1 MIEFHL
7 EKRTG
12 VAPYMQ
18 LVQQVRQ
25 ALRLDLLQL
34 GDQLPTVRE
43 VVTQIA
49 INPNTVFKAYREL
62 EHEGLVESRPGVGTF
77 VLKSLASSSS
87 AKQETLREDLAQWL
101 RRAFAIGLDSEGISA
116 LFSNT
121 LHHLQKEGSTHTR
134 TPSDA
139 HSHTL

>member
-25 ALRLDLLQL
+25 ALRLGLLQP

-77 VLKSLASSSS
+77 VLKSLTSSSP
-87 AKQETLREDLAQWL
+87 AEQETLREDLAQWL
-101 RRAFAIGLDSEGISA
+101 RRAFAIGLDSESISA

-121 LHHLQKEGSTHTR
+121 LHHLQKEGSTHTI
-134 TPSDA
+134 
-139 HSHTL
+139 

>member
-25 ALRLDLLQL
+25 ALRLGLLQP

-77 VLKSLASSSS
+77 VLKSLASSSP
-87 AKQETLREDLAQWL
+87 AEQETLREDLAQWL
-101 RRAFAIGLDSEGISA
+101 RRAFAIGLDAESISA

-121 LHHLQKEGSTHTR
+121 LHHLQKEGSTPTI
-134 TPSDA
+134 
-139 HSHTL
+139 

>member
-18 LVQQVRQ
+18 LVQQVKQ
-25 ALRLDLLQL
+25 ALRLGLLKP

-43 VVTQIA
+43 VVSKIA

-62 EHEGLVESRPGVGTF
+62 EYEGLVESRPGLGTF
-77 VLKSLASSSS
+77 VQKSLASSSHDL
-87 AKQETLREDLAQWL
+87 QEALRDELLRWL
-101 RRAFAIGLDSEGISA
+101 YKASEAGLDSESIAA
-116 LFSNT
+116 LFADT
-121 LHHLQKEGSTHTR
+121 LRQFQKKDE
-134 TPSDA
+134 PS
-139 HSHTL
+139 HREL

>member
-18 LVQQVRQ
+18 LVLQVRQ
-25 ALRLDLLQL
+25 ALRLGLLQP

-43 VVTQIA
+43 VVSQIA

-62 EHEGLVESRPGVGTF
+62 EHEGLVESRPGLGTF
-77 VLKSLASSSS
+77 VLKSLSRSSP
-87 AKQETLREDLAQWL
+87 AEQEALREDLIQWL
-101 RRAFAIGLDSEGISA
+101 RRAFAVGLDTESIAA

-121 LHHLQKEGSTHTR
+121 LHLLQKEESTPT
-134 TPSDA
+134 T
-139 HSHTL
+139 

>member
-18 LVQQVRQ
+18 LVLQVKQ
-25 ALRLDLLQL
+25 ALRLGLLKP

-43 VVTQIA
+43 VVAKVA

-62 EHEGLVESRPGVGTF
+62 EYEGLVESRPGLGTF
-77 VLKSLASSSS
+77 VQKSLSS
-87 AKQETLREDLAQWL
+87 ASPAEQEALRDELKQWL
-101 RRAFAIGLDSEGISA
+101 QRAYAAGLDAEGITA
-116 LFSNT
+116 LFSDT
-121 LHHLQKEGSTHTR
+121 LHHWQKEELTGNI
-134 TPSDA
+134 PG
-139 HSHTL
+139 

>member
-18 LVQQVRQ
+18 LVQQVKQ
-25 ALRLDLLQL
+25 ALRLGLLKP

-43 VVTQIA
+43 VVTKIA

-62 EHEGLVESRPGVGTF
+62 EHEGLVESRPGLGTF
-77 VLKSLASSSS
+77 VQKSLASSSL
-87 AKQETLREDLAQWL
+87 AEQEALREELVLWIQ
-101 RRAFAIGLDSEGISA
+101 RAFATGLDAESISA
-116 LFSNT
+116 LFSDT
-121 LHHLQKEGSTHTR
+121 LHRQQKEEKISEK
-134 TPSDA
+134 
-139 HSHTL
+139 

>member
-18 LVQQVRQ
+18 LVHQVKQ
-25 ALRLDLLQL
+25 ALRLGLLQP

-43 VVTQIA
+43 VVAKIA

-62 EHEGLVESRPGVGTF
+62 EHEGLVESRPGLGTF
-77 VLKSLASSSS
+77 VQKSLTSSSP
-87 AKQETLREDLAQWL
+87 AEQEILRNELVQWL
-101 RRAFAIGLDSEGISA
+101 NRAFAAGLDAESVSA
-116 LFSNT
+116 LFSDT
-121 LHHLQKEGSTHTR
+121 LHHQQREEQ
-134 TPSDA
+134 TP
-139 HSHTL
+139 TK